1 MPKYPNLE
9 AERARR
15 NVTMTSLAD
24 AMGVRINTVSDKMCG
39 KIKSGFTFSEAVFI
53 KKYLNDIMP
62 LDMPLEELFEE
73 VE

>member
-15 NVTMTSLAD
+15 NVTITMLAD
-24 AMGVRINTVSDKMCG
+24 AMEVRINTVSDKMSG
-39 KIKSGFTFSEAVFI
+39 KIKSGFTFGEAVFI